1 MGFANTDFTDI
12 ITTTL
17 HNRSGQIAD
26 NLTDN
31 SPFLKRLKAR
41 GNIRPFSGGDFIV
54 EELMYPDDSTDNSNS
69 YSGYEEISIV
79 PDSPISAAKFNIV
92 QYADSVSING
102 LETLQN
108 AGKEQV
114 IDLLEARFKVSEARL
129 QNRIAT
135 DLFLD
140 GTGNGGKNITGLAA
154 AVPDDPTTGTYGGIA
169 RATWSFWQSG
179 KYSGVTDGGAAVS
192 AANIQTYMTAAAL
205 ARVRNNDMPDLY
217 VADANYYKFYV
228 ASLQAIQRVAT
239 EGGANDI
246 GALGNGASLKF
257 YGGGMAADV
266 IMDGGI
272 GGHATAN
279 HMWLLNT
286 KHLFFR
292 PHKNRNFVPIGGD
305 RQSVNQD
312 AVVRLF
318 GWAGNLTCDGAQ
330 FHSVVIA

>member
-1 MGFANTDFTDI
+1 MSFANTDFTDI

-17 HNRSGQIAD
+17 HSRSGQIAD

-31 SPFLKRLKAR
+31 SPFLRRLKAR

-54 EELMYPDDSTDNSNS
+54 EELMYPDDATDNSNS
-69 YSGYEEISIV
+69 YSGYEAISIV

-154 AVPDDPTTGTYGGIA
+154 AVPDDPTTGTYGGIN

-239 EGGANDI
+239 EGSSNDI

-257 YGGGMAADV
+257 YGGGMSADV

-286 KHLFFR
+286 KHIFFR

-330 FHSVVIA
+330 FNSVVIA